1 MTDDSAHSEEKLTKR
16 ADWEYNM
23 CLLNIYMFH
32 RGHPLQ
38 THSANL
44 KKCTAGQRLNLG
56 ARMSQDTVSS
66 PHWLLWCVKGNGSN
80 VDFFFFFNVLN
91 VFFHHR
97 GNTFTG

>member
-32 RGHPLQ
+32 RGHPPQ

-44 KKCTAGQRLNLG
+44 KNVQPGQQLNVG
-56 ARMSQDTVSS
+56 ARMSQDAVSS
-66 PHWLLWCVKGNGSN
+66 PHWLLLCIKGKGSN
-80 VDFFFFFNVLN
+80 FELFFFFLECLKCVLQSL
-91 VFFHHR
+91 R
-97 GNTFTG
+97 